1 MVRVIRDFRQ
11 GKTTRRGR
19 PLPPDEMPPTEVV
32 TVVSTDA
39 ALDACGCRNRP
50 ELLEFLREQ
59 RSLGWMVCQD
69 GRLTQRVRLADG
81 RHARC
86 YVFRG
91 DSVPR
96 LRPARSRLGFW

>member
-19 PLPPDEMPPTEVV
+19 PLPPDEMPLPEVV
-32 TVVSTDA
+32 TAVSTDVA
-39 ALDACGCRNRP
+39 QEACGCRTRS
-50 ELLEFLREQ
+50 ELLTFLRGQ
-59 RSLGWMVCQD
+59 RARGRMICQE
-69 GRLTQRVRLADG
+69 GRLTQRVRLDDG
-81 RHARC
+81 RHVRC

-96 LRPARSRLGFW
+96 MHPNADRVITW